1 MSELYMTTPCKR
13 CHINNHY
20 ERMNCWYCGN
30 DLQKAD
36 SFRKGDQTDITDQD
50 DNLDYFVE

>member
-1 MSELYMTTPCKR
+1 MSELYMTTLCKR

-30 DLQKAD
+30 DLHKED
-36 SFRKGDQTDITDQD
+36 SFKKGDQTDITDQD